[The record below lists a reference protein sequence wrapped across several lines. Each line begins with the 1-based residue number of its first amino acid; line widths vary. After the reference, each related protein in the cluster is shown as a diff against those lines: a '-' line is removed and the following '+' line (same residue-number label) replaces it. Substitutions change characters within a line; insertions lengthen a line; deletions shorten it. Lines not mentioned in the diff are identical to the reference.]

1 MDEFKIGM
9 YIYISLLCQFVSLS
23 IVVAFIYFLFWMGFA
38 ASKCMVMSVHLTVDL
53 YESMLIV

>member
-9 YIYISLLCQFVSLS
+9 YVYISLLCQFVSLL
-23 IVVAFIYFLFWMGFA
+23 IVVAFIYFLFWMGFT